1 MAAACLSGTNSIIV
15 KFKEH
20 LYISKTLLRV
30 KMQTSKVHLDT
41 ERSWRQTSL
50 NMNLPRM
57 ICDYFLF
64 LLKNHFL
71 QP

>member
-1 MAAACLSGTNSIIV
+1 MAAACLSGTNFIIL

-20 LYISKTLLRV
+20 LYTSKTLLRV
-30 KMQTSKVHLDT
+30 KTKTSKVYLDT
-41 ERSWRQTSL
+41 GRSWRQTSL
-50 NMNLPRM
+50 NINLPRM

-64 LLKNHFL
+64 FLKNHFL